1 MLALV
6 TRTERPGA
14 KNIDRYLYLRGSE
27 HRPSSG
33 FEEGRC
39 ACMDDALVSL
49 RNVTK
54 KYGKFVALNSASL
67 SVGRGEICGLIGENG
82 AGKSTLIRI
91 INGLTLPTSGEL
103 AIFGHTKPEDIR
115 CSRSRIGYMPDANA
129 SYPNLSASDNLL
141 VRCMEWGVPRAN
153 AEGILR
159 LVGLEGAGKKRAG
172 SFSMG
177 MKRRLDL
184 AIALLGD
191 PEFLILDEPTNG
203 LDPMGIVEVRNM
215 LFDINRR
222 LGKTILISSHNLE
235 ELHKL
240 ATRYEFISHGRILRS
255 VTAAELEEGCRK
267 RLVLRVQEP
276 ERALL
281 ELRRHVDSKAY
292 IDGPDLF
299 VEDNQRDSG
308 AIVRLLADAGISVH
322 EAFTEQQSLEEYYVD
337 LVAREGDR

>member
-1 MLALV
+1 
-6 TRTERPGA
+6 
-14 KNIDRYLYLRGSE
+14 
-27 HRPSSG
+27 
-33 FEEGRC
+33 
-39 ACMDDALVSL
+39 MDDALVSL

-54 KYGKFVALNSASL
+54 KYGKFVALSSVSL

-103 AIFGHTKPEDIR
+103 VIFGHTKSEDIR
-115 CSRSRIGYMPDANA
+115 RSRSRIGYMPDTSA

-141 VRCMEWGVPRAN
+141 VRCVEWGVPQAS

-159 LVGLEGAGKKRAG
+159 LVGLEGTGKKRAG

-240 ATRYEFISHGRILRS
+240 AT

-281 ELRRHVDSKAY
+281 ELRRHVASKVY
-292 IDGPDLF
+292 IDGRDLF
-299 VEDNQRDSG
+299 VEDGQEDPG
-308 AIVRLLADAGISVH
+308 AIVRLLSDAGISIH

-337 LVAREGDR
+337 LVAREGGR